1 MINSREERVD
11 FVLKEIKRTKPHVIV
26 IDGPCA
32 SGKTTLVDDLRKR
45 IDFSIVRMDDF
56 FLPPGLRTLER
67 CSEKGGNIHY
77 ERFIEEV
84 IRPIEEKRSFSYRRF
99 SCATLSYSGLVDVDI
114 EGLIVVE
121 GSYSLHPKFPPYWD
135 LSFFLTVDEAEQ
147 IRRLSLRSGEK
158 LNDFLTKWIPL
169 EREYFD
175 SFAIEKRASFI
186 LQHSSF
192 S

>member
-11 FVLKEIKRTKPHVIV
+11 FVLKEMERTRPNVIV

-32 SGKTTLVDDLRKR
+32 SGKTTLVDDLRKK

-56 FLPPGLRTLER
+56 FLPPELRTRER
-67 CSEKGGNIHY
+67 YSEEGGNVHY

-84 IRPIEEKRSFSYRRF
+84 INPIEEKRSFSYRRF
-99 SCATLSYSGLVDVDI
+99 SCATLSYSSLVDVDI
-114 EGLIVVE
+114 AGLIVVE
-121 GSYSLHPKFPPYWD
+121 GSYSLHPKFPSYWD
-135 LSFFLTVDEAEQ
+135 LSFLLTVDASEQ

-158 LNDFLTKWIPL
+158 LDDFLTKWIPL

-175 SFAIEKRASFI
+175 SFDIAKRASFI
-186 LQHSSF
+186 L
-192 S
+192 